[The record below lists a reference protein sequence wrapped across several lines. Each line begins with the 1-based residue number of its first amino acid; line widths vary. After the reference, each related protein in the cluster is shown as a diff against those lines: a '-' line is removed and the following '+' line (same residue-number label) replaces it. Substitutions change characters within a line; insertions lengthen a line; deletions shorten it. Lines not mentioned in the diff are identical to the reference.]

1 MRDCG
6 LDSTNEILQGHH
18 RVIARSETTKQ
29 SINLQSLLSIFAIE
43 SLKRFKSMDCH
54 NP

>member
-1 MRDCG
+1 M
-6 LDSTNEILQGHH
+6 DSTNGISQRHH

-54 NP
+54 HL